1 MLKIKIVAVGKIKE
15 KYFKEGQDEYVKR
28 LSRFG
33 EVKVIEVKEETFVNE
48 PNEQEKA
55 LILKREGEEIE
66 KNLSGYIISCC
77 IEGEKYSSI
86 EFSNILSKAKD
97 LKGEITFVIGGSY
110 GLTDDIKRK
119 SDKKLS
125 VSDMTF
131 PHTLFRVMLL
141 EQIYRAFMISSNGRY
156 HK

>member
-15 KYFKEGQDEYVKR
+15 RYFKEGQDEYVKR

-110 GLTDDIKRK
+110 GLIDDIKRK